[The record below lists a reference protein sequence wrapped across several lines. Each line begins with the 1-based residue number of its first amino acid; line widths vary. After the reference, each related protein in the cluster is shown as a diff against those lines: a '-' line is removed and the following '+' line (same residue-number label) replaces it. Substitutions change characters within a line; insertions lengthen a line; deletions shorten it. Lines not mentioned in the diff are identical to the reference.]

1 MQIALCF
8 SFVLIGNAFQ
18 VKKACKILHLQG
30 VMIRAAEPER
40 RSRTFCLE
48 PEPELRLKFKRSRS
62 SDWNLRPG
70 DGAMAIWKAAPR
82 PFLDTNGFAKLTES

>member
-30 VMIRAAEPER
+30 VMIRAAEPEPDI
-40 RSRTFCLE
+40 L
-48 PEPELRLKFKRSRS
+48 
-62 SDWNLRPG
+62 PG
-70 DGAMAIWKAAPR
+70 ARAGAQIKI
-82 PFLDTNGFAKLTES
+82 